1 MYDDEDQRGE
11 IQSDFEPV
19 DVPAWPQP
27 VDGSELLDRLVETFK
42 THLSL
47 DPGVAEILAL
57 WTVCTH
63 AVDACQFAPRLFLRS
78 PVPRCG
84 KTTALAILSRVTAT
98 ANGQQHNA
106 IHPIPGRRL
115 DRADTTDR

>member
-1 MYDDEDQRGE
+1 MYDDEDQREE

-19 DVPAWPQP
+19 DVPAWPEP
-27 VDGSELLDRLVETFK
+27 VDGSELLDRFVESFAA
-42 THLSL
+42 HLSL

-84 KTTALAILSRVTAT
+84 KTTAPAILSRVTRRPRAASNIT
-98 ANGQQHNA
+98 PSTLFRVADS
-106 IHPIPGRRL
+106 IGRH
-115 DRADTTDR
+115 TDR